1 MSKVVLSNV
10 LSLPQALE
18 RDMAGRLMVERLKV
32 HMITPFQI
40 LETVG
45 SVDSRGSFT
54 RNISRRITPPSRVQ
68 LEHDG

>member
-45 SVDSRGSFT
+45 LAREFHAKYFKKNNPAIESSA
-54 RNISRRITPPSRVQ
+54 
-68 LEHDG
+68 